1 MLSLNKKVKN
11 NDIFRIPVYNMD
23 MRWDEIILQYPNIV
37 NDMDGSDVGSFLLV
51 YYKKNP
57 VNGIY
62 EFVDEDAEAD
72 MTDIFGFDFDI
83 CTKGES
89 KNEKFERNV
98 EEGHILKIYDTFDN
112 LLIEDNSE
120 NYLNDFELLEEFDE
134 IKEKINIKDKKENC
148 KKEKQA
154 RRQKILEEKIKNSI

>member
-1 MLSLNKKVKN
+1 MFSKN
-11 NDIFRIPVYNMD
+11 RRVSNDDIFRVPVFNMD
-23 MRWDEIILQYPNIV
+23 MRWDEIISQYPNME

-51 YYKKNP
+51 YYQKNP

-89 KNEKFERNV
+89 KTEKNERN
-98 EEGHILKIYDTFDN
+98 LKKSCKIYDTFDN
-112 LLIEDNSE
+112 LTIEENIENS
-120 NYLNDFELLEEFDE
+120 LNDFELLPEFSE
-134 IKEKINIKDKKENC
+134 KAEKLESKIKKANTKEQ
-148 KKEKQA
+148 KQA
-154 RRQKILEEKIKNSI
+154 RRQKVLSEKLENN